1 MFSQGS
7 VLGTGNGM
15 AAAESWG
22 LLLPLVRLLRLR
34 TMAIHVF
41 GHIKNA
47 TSELAITHTHRH
59 TSTNT
64 KLNAK
69 LSFCRLSMF
78 LIKSLWFVF
87 WMEIEGVWWVRM
99 ILVNDKRNRL
109 NSRASSYPSTF
120 TPFPGYIKTD
130 LRTDQNPKLVKMISA

>member
-47 TSELAITHTHRH
+47 TSELAITHTHTH
-59 TSTNT
+59 IDQYKVECQTE
-64 KLNAK
+64 
-69 LSFCRLSMF
+69 F
-78 LIKSLWFVF
+78 LP
-87 WMEIEGVWWVRM
+87 
-99 ILVNDKRNRL
+99 
-109 NSRASSYPSTF
+109 A
-120 TPFPGYIKTD
+120 
-130 LRTDQNPKLVKMISA
+130 